1 MLDLALELCKKP
13 FIEEGVDLN
22 KKFDY
27 AEMFYFYKKINEKS
41 IAMDKEEMH
50 FEDYKGLM
58 KRIANGESKITYE

>member
-1 MLDLALELCKKP
+1 MCKKP
-13 FIEEGVDLN
+13 FEEENIDLT

-41 IAMDKEEMH
+41 MAMDKEEMH

-58 KRIANGESKITYE
+58 KRIANGEEKITYD

>member
-13 FIEEGVDLN
+13 FIEEGVDLS

-50 FEDYKGLM
+50 FED
-58 KRIANGESKITYE
+58 